1 MLNPKLSA
9 LKKQI
14 AKVQKKSS
22 GPRPPI
28 GASMASRGSRGANFA
43 AIKLKRIA
51 LMRSEHPWNNEIAS
65 KVNAVFEGILRE
77 ELNPPTGSP
86 DSDHQ
91 ILTNVAN
98 SLLKAEGERR
108 VVDLSERQMTVLSKY
123 TQMLKRRD

>member
-1 MLNPKLSA
+1 MLNPKLAA

-14 AKVQKKSS
+14 TNIQKRSS

-28 GASMASRGSRGANFA
+28 GASMASRGSRGANNA

-51 LMRSEHPWNNEIAS
+51 QMESIHPLNNEIAS
-65 KVNAVFEGILRE
+65 KLNAIFEGILRE

-86 DSDHQ
+86 SSDHQ

-98 SLLKAEGERR
+98 SLLKAEGQKK
-108 VVDLSERQMTVLSKY
+108 VVGLNENQLSVLSKY